1 MKLEEVIGKRL
12 HAYNRLCDTVI
23 MVIYFDEDNKDR
35 IITNLARKATSESE
49 EDDIFDIENEKYAWV
64 WYEAI
69 PLEEWYNK
77 ESQIT
82 YPQNEW
88 KTFH

>member
-1 MKLEEVIGKRL
+1 MKLEEVIDKRL
-12 HAYNRLCDTVI
+12 HAYNSLCDTVI

-49 EDDIFDIENEKYAWV
+49 ELDIFNYENKKYTWV

-69 PLEEWYNK
+69 SLEEWYNK
-77 ESQIT
+77 ESHIT

-88 KTFH
+88 KIFH